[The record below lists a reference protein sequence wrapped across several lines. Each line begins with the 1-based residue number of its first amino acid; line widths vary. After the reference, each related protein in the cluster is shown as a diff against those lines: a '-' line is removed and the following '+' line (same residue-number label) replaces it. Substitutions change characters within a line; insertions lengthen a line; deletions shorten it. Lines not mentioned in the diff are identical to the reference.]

1 MISREVVR
9 LRLSG
14 KYGHFR
20 KPYSNVSALSYPIPP
35 RTALVGL
42 IGAILG
48 IEKDEAPV
56 LLGKDR
62 MDVAVQTATP
72 VTTMTHITIFRQS
85 GPGEINIKK
94 ILEKNKVKK
103 QVELKKPSNFSTPA
117 LIPMEILRE
126 PSYLVDVALRD
137 LSLMDDLIFRLKYG
151 RAVYTP
157 CLGLSEFLAE
167 VEYISEG
174 TATAQEAGSHKIAT
188 VVPVDGGTLS
198 LNDLDGISQLHVQ
211 EVRMPY
217 LGSPDR
223 RFTYRKY
230 LVNFEPKPIPVTTT
244 VQPFLYGVQSIMFM

>member
-1 MISREVVR
+1 MSREVVR
-9 LRLSG
+9 FQLSG

-56 LLGKDR
+56 LLGKGR

-72 VTTMTHITIFRQS
+72 VTTVTHIAIFRQS
-85 GPGEINIKK
+85 GPGEVNTKK
-94 ILEKNKVKK
+94 ILGKREAKRQVK
-103 QVELKKPSNFSTPA
+103 LKKPPDFSTPA

-126 PSYLVDVALRD
+126 PSYLVDVALQD
-137 LSLMDDLIFRLKYG
+137 LSLMDDLIFRLKHG

-167 VEYISEG
+167 IEYISEG
-174 TATAQEAGSHKIAT
+174 TATAQEAGSHKVAT

-198 LNDLDGISQLHVQ
+198 LNDLDEISQLHVQ
-211 EVRMPY
+211 EIRLPY
-217 LGSPDR
+217 LGTPDR

-244 VQPFLYGVQSIMFM
+244 VPPFLYGDQSIMFM